1 MWGDVR
7 RRARAGGA
15 FVAGLALVI
24 AARSR
29 AADPLGPQAPP
40 RAGLAA
46 KPGPPAVPS
55 IPPPAMP
62 PAGTGAT
69 KTITVRGDL
78 LTVRVS
84 DVPLDE
90 VLQRIAEP
98 STAEIRGAVASPR
111 NVTADFA
118 DVPLQDGITRLL
130 GQQNFL
136 LTYRVD
142 GRLRRL
148 TLLGGPVEAS
158 GATRVVKTIPEPPPQ
173 APNPTTELFQRRVPV
188 GGRLKGFLGQDNA
201 TLQQLMDIAL
211 RQDDAALRYEAV
223 TSGLT
228 AIDAQPD
235 LQAAV
240 VKSLEGTDTQ
250 VIENLLRA
258 MAPDRATEILTH
270 MMGSR
275 VPELRVRGMDI
286 TRRMRTPAA
295 QAAVP

>member
-1 MWGDVR
+1 
-7 RRARAGGA
+7 
-15 FVAGLALVI
+15 
-24 AARSR
+24 
-29 AADPLGPQAPP
+29 
-40 RAGLAA
+40 
-46 KPGPPAVPS
+46 
-55 IPPPAMP
+55 
-62 PAGTGAT
+62 
-69 KTITVRGDL
+69 
-78 LTVRVS
+78 
-84 DVPLDE
+84 
-90 VLQRIAEP
+90 
-98 STAEIRGAVASPR
+98 
-111 NVTADFA
+111 
-118 DVPLQDGITRLL
+118 
-130 GQQNFL
+130 
-136 LTYRVD
+136 
-142 GRLRRL
+142 LRRL

-223 TSGLT
+223 TSGMT

-275 VPELRVRGMDI
+275 VPALRARGMDI

>member
-1 MWGDVR
+1 
-7 RRARAGGA
+7 
-15 FVAGLALVI
+15 
-24 AARSR
+24 
-29 AADPLGPQAPP
+29 
-40 RAGLAA
+40 
-46 KPGPPAVPS
+46 
-55 IPPPAMP
+55 
-62 PAGTGAT
+62 
-69 KTITVRGDL
+69 
-78 LTVRVS
+78 
-84 DVPLDE
+84 
-90 VLQRIAEP
+90 
-98 STAEIRGAVASPR
+98 
-111 NVTADFA
+111 
-118 DVPLQDGITRLL
+118 
-130 GQQNFL
+130 
-136 LTYRVD
+136 
-142 GRLRRL
+142 
-148 TLLGGPVEAS
+148 VEAS
-158 GATRVVKTIPEPPPQ
+158 AVTRVVKTIPEPPPQ

-188 GGRLKGFLGQDNA
+188 GGKLKGFLGQDNA

-240 VKSLEGTDTQ
+240 VKSLEGTDTK